1 MSQVS
6 NEGAKSIN
14 PDIIHSKWS
23 GALVM
28 VSAHFVSIAW
38 PILLIIIGIKKMCA
52 GMCGCC
58 QKKM

>member
-1 MSQVS
+1 VVP
-6 NEGAKSIN
+6 GLIVL
-14 PDIIHSKWS
+14 IGVVFLL
-23 GALVM
+23 GALGV
-28 VSAHFVSIAW
+28 VSAYFVSIAW